1 MCWTFLTSFG
11 LFMRHLQAPRPKRG
25 SFKFKYV
32 WAEPILLYIY
42 IIQAIL
48 TQYDAQIWQQMR
60 WTNQKRAP
68 SNKKGLKIT
77 LFSLHLKIK
86 QGLYCQH
93 PRDFYYTAE
102 NVNTPTRRLR
112 YSGPMNEQDECVAC
126 FWLADFIFGSIRQA
140 RICPMVVKIEECR
153 LYLCRR
159 KKKGRSDRK
168 RMDRMIAFYQ
178 ISRVRTENY
187 RRSETVFYSWLVM
200 NTFE

>member
-1 MCWTFLTSFG
+1 MADKWLKVIITVIFAAFAPWTIIMQIPYPHTEYKNDHNSLCWTFLTSFG

-60 WTNQKRAP
+60 WRIGILQ
-68 SNKKGLKIT
+68 NKKGLKIT

-140 RICPMVVKIEECR
+140 RICPMVVKIVECR
-153 LYLCRR
+153 WSNCV
-159 KKKGRSDRK
+159 G
-168 RMDRMIAFYQ
+168 
-178 ISRVRTENY
+178 V
-187 RRSETVFYSWLVM
+187 
-200 NTFE
+200 

>member
-1 MCWTFLTSFG
+1 MAFAPWTIIMQIPYPHTEFMKWPNENFGHFLTSFG
-11 LFMRHLQAPRPKRG
+11 LFMRHLQVPRPKWG

-60 WTNQKRAP
+60 WTNQNRAP

-102 NVNTPTRRLR
+102 NVKTPTRRLR
-112 YSGPMNEQDECVAC
+112 YFGQWMSRMNVSLASD
-126 FWLADFIFGSIRQA
+126 WLTLFS
-140 RICPMVVKIEECR
+140 
-153 LYLCRR
+153 
-159 KKKGRSDRK
+159 GRSDRL
-168 RMDRMIAFYQ
+168 AFVQ
-178 ISRVRTENY
+178 
-187 RRSETVFYSWLVM
+187 W
-200 NTFE
+200 